1 MVVEPEMVP
10 EPVVQLAVNL
20 TSTVT
25 APVPSLSA
33 VVDSAP
39 L

>member
-1 MVVEPEMVP
+1 MEPEMVP

-25 APVPSLSA
+25 APVPSFRSQWG
-33 VVDSAP
+33 D
-39 L
+39 